1 MLSWK
6 PGAPC
11 LTEGWKAL
19 WIPWE
24 KKLISK
30 INFEVVWRWKRR
42 LASEP
47 ALNQWGGTMI
57 FWNMLQRNLLEF
69 KRTVQTGPLWNCS
82 TESMW
87 QVLRAQ
93 LRLRLILTTIK
104 VLFDYTRWFF
114 HSTEKIQSNYFR
126 NLPVNLTVLTL
137 SIWFYIKKGATLH
150 LAQP

>member
-6 PGAPC
+6 SGAPC
-11 LTEGWKAL
+11 LTEGCKAL

-30 INFEVVWRWKRR
+30 INFEVVWRWKQR

-57 FWNMLQRNLLEF
+57 FWNMLQRNSLEF
-69 KRTVQTGPLWNCS
+69 KRTVQTGPPWICS

-93 LRLRLILTTIK
+93 MKLKLILTTIK
-104 VLFDYTRWFF
+104 VLIWLYKVIF
-114 HSTEKIQSNYFR
+114 HSTKIQSNYFR
-126 NLPVNLTVLTL
+126 NLPVNLTLLTL